1 MAGTKH
7 FDATIGL
14 GSNVG
19 DKRANIA
26 RALSLL
32 TEKGD
37 IRIVKR
43 SRDYKSAPWGVKD
56 QDWFVNA
63 CVSVA
68 TELPARALL
77 ERCQG
82 VENAMG
88 RVRKQKWGPRVIDV
102 DVLTYRDARIAEPDL
117 IVPHPLITERSFVL
131 IPLNEV
137 APGLKLGGRSLDELI
152 AQIDANDC
160 VAIEDTAA

>member
-1 MAGTKH
+1 MQNPRPGVKSSADKSASA

-19 DKRANIA
+19 DKRSNIA

-37 IRIVKR
+37 IRLVKR

-68 TELPARALL
+68 TELSARTLL

-82 VENAMG
+82 VENTMG
-88 RVRKQKWGPRVIDV
+88 RVRKQKWGPRIIDV
-102 DVLTYRDARIAEPDL
+102 DVLTYRDEPIAEPDL
-117 IVPHPLITERSFVL
+117 VVPHPLIAERASCWC
-131 IPLNEV
+131 
-137 APGLKLGGRSLDELI
+137 R
-152 AQIDANDC
+152 
-160 VAIEDTAA
+160 

>member
-1 MAGTKH
+1 MPAAKH
-7 FDATIGL
+7 FDATLGL

-26 RALSLL
+26 RAISLL

-37 IRIVKR
+37 IRLVER

-68 TELPARALL
+68 TGLSARALL
-77 ERCQG
+77 ERCQQ
-82 VENAMG
+82 VESAMG
-88 RVRKQKWGPRVIDV
+88 RVRKQKWGPRVIDC
-102 DVLTYRDARIAEPDL
+102 DVLTYRDERIAEPGL
-117 IVPHPLITERSFVL
+117 NVPHPLIAERSFVL
-131 IPLNEV
+131 VPLKDV

-152 AQIDANDC
+152 SQIDTTDC
-160 VAIEDTAA
+160 VAITETDA